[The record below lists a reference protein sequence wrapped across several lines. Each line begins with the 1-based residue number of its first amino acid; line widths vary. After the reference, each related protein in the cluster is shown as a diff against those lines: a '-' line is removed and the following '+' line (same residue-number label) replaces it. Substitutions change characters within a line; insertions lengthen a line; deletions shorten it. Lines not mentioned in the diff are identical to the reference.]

1 MADNVETLGNFS
13 NPVVPKPIS
22 KMTPTES
29 LGEIEKAGQ
38 AQQASYKNLGEQT
51 AQFDIKKANRLSEE
65 ATRQSD
71 LGMAEIG
78 KTRQALAEVA
88 TPTFKPTQE
97 TFITMSSVAGL
108 IAFVGSAMGQQG
120 KRSGKSAIDSMTGM
134 MNGYQTGRQDLF
146 RREQIKF
153 DKELQT
159 MKSLNDKLLKDLTL
173 AQDVMKYDFAKGQAD
188 AAVAIAGFAG
198 PVTKAKFENEG
209 NEKALNFTAKLS
221 EGLINI
227 NKISADI
234 GLKYATLA
242 QTKEIAMMKAAGG
255 AAGKPLKDKEIN
267 SITGLDSLAS
277 GLTKLKDTF
286 KPGYA
291 SLGIFGVGADLEAE
305 AMRRFGNEEGRKA
318 VAWWSSYQRLQAPN
332 RHALFGATLT
342 GNELKN
348 YQEFTAKKS
357 DQFLVVKDFLQDQID
372 YTLGTAGQR
381 RRAFESAG
389 YRLPDAEPVD
399 FTATYGNTPTP
410 VRGNIPTFSSE
421 AEAQTALDNGT
432 IKAGDTVKIGSKRMI
447 AE

>member
-22 KMTPTES
+22 KMTPMES

-51 AQFDIKKANRLSEE
+51 AEFNIKKAARLSEE

-97 TFITMSSVAGL
+97 TFISMSSVAGL

-120 KRSGKSAIDSMTGM
+120 KQSGKAAIDSMTGM
-134 MNGYQTGRQDLF
+134 MKGYQTGRQDLF
-146 RREQIKF
+146 RREQIKY

-159 MKSLNDKLLKDLTL
+159 MKAMNDKLLKDLTL

-188 AAVAIAGFAG
+188 AAVAIAGYAG
-198 PVTKAKFENEG
+198 PVTKATFENQG
-209 NEKALNFTAKLS
+209 LEKATNLTTKLS

-242 QTKEIAMMKAAGG
+242 MKAAGATTG
-255 AAGKPLKDKEIN
+255 QIPKDKETNNQYLGRKNVISLVSDIQN
-267 SITGLDSLAS
+267 LLKDPKFSKLVGPETQFTPDIVNNLRPNFPELAS
-277 GLTKLKDTF
+277 KLARIQAIEFELGGKNLTKNEIDILRPIYSWKGITASALNERLKLVKEDF
-286 KPGYA
+286 SNRNAIVEIRFPGLAPIGQKIDEYYKTGRA
-291 SLGIFGVGADLEAE
+291 ITDISEIGGAESSDKNVIGKVYTDSKGNKAKYLGN
-305 AMRRFGNEEGRKA
+305 GNWE
-318 VAWWSSYQRLQAPN
+318 
-332 RHALFGATLT
+332 
-342 GNELKN
+342 
-348 YQEFTAKKS
+348 
-357 DQFLVVKDFLQDQID
+357 DQ
-372 YTLGTAGQR
+372 
-381 RRAFESAG
+381 
-389 YRLPDAEPVD
+389 
-399 FTATYGNTPTP
+399 
-410 VRGNIPTFSSE
+410 
-421 AEAQTALDNGT
+421 
-432 IKAGDTVKIGSKRMI
+432 
-447 AE
+447 

>member
-22 KMTPTES
+22 KMTPMES

-51 AQFDIKKANRLSEE
+51 AEFNIKKAARLSEE

-97 TFITMSSVAGL
+97 TFISMSSVAGL

-120 KRSGKSAIDSMTGM
+120 KQSGKAAIDSMTGM
-134 MNGYQTGRQDLF
+134 MKGYQTGRQDLF
-146 RREQIKF
+146 RREQIKY

-159 MKSLNDKLLKDLTL
+159 MKAMNDKLLKDLTL

-188 AAVAIAGFAG
+188 AAVAIAGYAG
-198 PVTKAKFENEG
+198 PVTKATFENQG
-209 NEKALNFTAKLS
+209 LEKATNLTTKLS

-242 QTKEIAMMKAAGG
+242 QTKEIAQMKAAGATTG
-255 AAGKPLKDKEIN
+255 QIPKDKETNNQYLGRKNVIN
-267 SITGLDSLAS
+267 NINEIQTLLKDPQFSRLIGPETQFTPDIFNNLRTNFPQLSAKLARIQAIEFELGGKNLTKNEIDILRPIYSWKGITAGALNERLKLVKEDFADRNAIVEIRFPGLAPVGQKIDDYYKKGRSITEVSEIGGAESSNEYVTGKVYTDSKGNKA
-277 GLTKLKDTF
+277 K
-286 KPGYA
+286 Y
-291 SLGIFGVGADLEAE
+291 LGN
-305 AMRRFGNEEGRKA
+305 GNWE
-318 VAWWSSYQRLQAPN
+318 
-332 RHALFGATLT
+332 
-342 GNELKN
+342 
-348 YQEFTAKKS
+348 
-357 DQFLVVKDFLQDQID
+357 DQ
-372 YTLGTAGQR
+372 
-381 RRAFESAG
+381 
-389 YRLPDAEPVD
+389 
-399 FTATYGNTPTP
+399 
-410 VRGNIPTFSSE
+410 
-421 AEAQTALDNGT
+421 
-432 IKAGDTVKIGSKRMI
+432 
-447 AE
+447 

>member
-22 KMTPTES
+22 KMTPMES

-51 AQFDIKKANRLSEE
+51 AEFNIKKAARLSEE

-97 TFITMSSVAGL
+97 TFISMSSVAGL

-120 KRSGKSAIDSMTGM
+120 KQSGKAAIDSMTGM
-134 MNGYQTGRQDLF
+134 MKGYQTGRQDLF
-146 RREQIKF
+146 RREQIKY

-159 MKSLNDKLLKDLTL
+159 MKAMNDKLLKDLTL

-188 AAVAIAGFAG
+188 AAVAIAGYAG
-198 PVTKAKFENEG
+198 PVTKATFENQG
-209 NEKALNFTAKLS
+209 LEKATNLTTKLS

-227 NKISADI
+227 YKISADI
-234 GLKYATLA
+234 GLKQATLA
-242 QTKEIAMMKAAGG
+242 MKAGA

-267 SITGLDSLAS
+267 SITGLESLAS

-291 SLGIFGVGADLEAE
+291 SLGIFGFGADLEAE
-305 AMRRFGNEEGRKA
+305 ALRRFGNEEGRKA
-318 VAWWSSYQRLQAPN
+318 VAWWANYQRLQAPN

-348 YQEFTAKKS
+348 YQEFTAKKG
-357 DQFLVVKDFLQDQID
+357 DQFLVVKDFLQNQID
-372 YTLGTAGQR
+372 YALGTAGER

-389 YRLPDAEPVD
+389 YRLPDAEPID
-399 FTATYGNTPTP
+399 FTTTYENKPAP
-410 VRGNIPTFSSE
+410 VRGNIPAFSNE
-421 AEAQTALDNGT
+421 AEAEAALNNGT
-432 IKAGDTVKIGSKRMI
+432 IKAGDTVTIGGKRMR

>member
-13 NPVVPKPIS
+13 NPIVPKPIS
-22 KMTPTES
+22 KMTPMES

-51 AQFDIKKANRLSEE
+51 AEFNIKKANRLSEE

-146 RREQIKF
+146 RREQIKY

-242 QTKEIAMMKAAGG
+242 QTKEIAAAKASNQGILKPSAKISEGYVAQNILSNDLNG
-255 AAGKPLKDKEIN
+255 LVNDLKNPNLQKQISDNRIEAFLTEEGKVLN
-267 SITGLDSLAS
+267 QLITPNMPAELRQF
-277 GLTKLKDTF
+277 LTKVRDIRNNYFLEISGKAVTGGEALRSYGTVP
-286 KPGYA
+286 KPGDTPEVMIDLINGLKGRIDKKIQINQYLFKFPPIPSDLTLA
-291 SLGIFGVGADLEAE
+291 GTKTSLVPNQNYEQT
-305 AMRRFGNEEGRKA
+305 NEEEIIDVPEGVNKGKYKKT
-318 VAWWSSYQRLQAPN
+318 SS
-332 RHALFGATLT
+332 
-342 GNELKN
+342 
-348 YQEFTAKKS
+348 
-357 DQFLVVKDFLQDQID
+357 
-372 YTLGTAGQR
+372 
-381 RRAFESAG
+381 
-389 YRLPDAEPVD
+389 
-399 FTATYGNTPTP
+399 
-410 VRGNIPTFSSE
+410 
-421 AEAQTALDNGT
+421 
-432 IKAGDTVKIGSKRMI
+432 GSYIRV
-447 AE
+447 E

>member
-22 KMTPTES
+22 KMTPMES

-51 AQFDIKKANRLSEE
+51 AEFNIKKAARLSEE

-97 TFITMSSVAGL
+97 TFISMSSVAGL

-120 KRSGKSAIDSMTGM
+120 KQSGKAAIDSMTGM
-134 MNGYQTGRQDLF
+134 MKGYQTGRQDVF
-146 RREQIKF
+146 RREQIKY

-159 MKSLNDKLLKDLTL
+159 MKAMNDKLLKDLTL

-188 AAVAIAGFAG
+188 AAVAIAGYAG
-198 PVTKAKFENEG
+198 PVTKATFENQG
-209 NEKALNFTAKLS
+209 LEKATNLTTKLS

-242 QTKEIAMMKAAGG
+242 QTKEIAQMKAAGATTG
-255 AAGKPLKDKEIN
+255 QIPKDKETNNQYLGRKNVISLVSDIQN
-267 SITGLDSLAS
+267 LLKDPKFSKLVGPETQFTPDIVNNLRPNFPELAS
-277 GLTKLKDTF
+277 KLARIQAIEFELGGKNLTKNEIDILRPIYSWKGITASALNERLKLVKEDF
-286 KPGYA
+286 SNRNAIVEIRYPGLAPIGQKIDEYYKTGRA
-291 SLGIFGVGADLEAE
+291 ITDISEIGGVGEKIATKEDVLVTAANNKISIDEAKNRLK
-305 AMRRFGNEEGRKA
+305 AKGFQIEG
-318 VAWWSSYQRLQAPN
+318 
-332 RHALFGATLT
+332 
-342 GNELKN
+342 E
-348 YQEFTAKKS
+348 
-357 DQFLVVKDFLQDQID
+357 
-372 YTLGTAGQR
+372 
-381 RRAFESAG
+381 
-389 YRLPDAEPVD
+389 
-399 FTATYGNTPTP
+399 
-410 VRGNIPTFSSE
+410 
-421 AEAQTALDNGT
+421 
-432 IKAGDTVKIGSKRMI
+432 
-447 AE
+447 

>member
-22 KMTPTES
+22 KMTPMES

-51 AQFDIKKANRLSEE
+51 AEFNIKKAARLSEE

-97 TFITMSSVAGL
+97 TFISMSSVAGL

-120 KRSGKSAIDSMTGM
+120 KQSGKAAIDSMTGM
-134 MNGYQTGRQDLF
+134 MKGYQTGRQDLF
-146 RREQIKF
+146 RREQIKY

-159 MKSLNDKLLKDLTL
+159 MKAMNDKLLKDLTL

-188 AAVAIAGFAG
+188 AAVAIAGYAG
-198 PVTKAKFENEG
+198 PVTKATFENQG
-209 NEKALNFTAKLS
+209 LEKATNLTTKLS

-242 QTKEIAMMKAAGG
+242 QTKEIAQMKAAGATTG
-255 AAGKPLKDKEIN
+255 QIPKDKETNNQYLGRKNVIN
-267 SITGLDSLAS
+267 NINEIQTLLKDPQFSRLIGPETQFTPDIFNNLRTNFPQLSAKLARIQAIEFELGGKNLTKNEIDILRPIYSWKGITAGALNERLKLVKEDFADRNAIVEIRFPGLAPVGQKIDDYYKKGRSITEVSEIGGAESSDKYVTGKVYTDDSGNKA
-277 GLTKLKDTF
+277 K
-286 KPGYA
+286 Y
-291 SLGIFGVGADLEAE
+291 LGN
-305 AMRRFGNEEGRKA
+305 GNWE
-318 VAWWSSYQRLQAPN
+318 
-332 RHALFGATLT
+332 
-342 GNELKN
+342 
-348 YQEFTAKKS
+348 
-357 DQFLVVKDFLQDQID
+357 DQ
-372 YTLGTAGQR
+372 
-381 RRAFESAG
+381 
-389 YRLPDAEPVD
+389 
-399 FTATYGNTPTP
+399 
-410 VRGNIPTFSSE
+410 
-421 AEAQTALDNGT
+421 
-432 IKAGDTVKIGSKRMI
+432 
-447 AE
+447 

>member
-22 KMTPTES
+22 KMTPMES

-51 AQFDIKKANRLSEE
+51 AEFNIKKAARLSEE

-146 RREQIKF
+146 RREQIKY

-159 MKSLNDKLLKDLTL
+159 MKAMNDKLLKDLTL

-188 AAVAIAGFAG
+188 AALAIAGYAG
-198 PVTKAKFENEG
+198 PVTKATFENQG
-209 NEKALNFTAKLS
+209 NEKALNLTAKLS

-227 NKISADI
+227 NKISAEI

-242 QTKEIAMMKAAGG
+242 QTKEIAQMKAAGATTG
-255 AAGKPLKDKEIN
+255 QIPKDKDTNNQYLGRKNVINNINEIQTLLKDPQFSRLIGPETQFTPDIFNNLRTNFPQLSAKLARIQAIEFELGGKNLTKNEIDILRPIYSWKGITAGALNERLKLVKEDFADRNAIIEIRFPGLAPVGQKIDEYYKKGR
-267 SITGLDSLAS
+267 SITEVSEIGGAESSDKYVTGKVYTDDSGNKA
-277 GLTKLKDTF
+277 K
-286 KPGYA
+286 Y
-291 SLGIFGVGADLEAE
+291 LGN
-305 AMRRFGNEEGRKA
+305 GNWE
-318 VAWWSSYQRLQAPN
+318 
-332 RHALFGATLT
+332 
-342 GNELKN
+342 
-348 YQEFTAKKS
+348 
-357 DQFLVVKDFLQDQID
+357 DQ
-372 YTLGTAGQR
+372 
-381 RRAFESAG
+381 
-389 YRLPDAEPVD
+389 
-399 FTATYGNTPTP
+399 
-410 VRGNIPTFSSE
+410 
-421 AEAQTALDNGT
+421 
-432 IKAGDTVKIGSKRMI
+432 
-447 AE
+447 

>member
-22 KMTPTES
+22 KMTPMES

-51 AQFDIKKANRLSEE
+51 AEFNIKKAARLSEE

-97 TFITMSSVAGL
+97 TFISMSSVAGL

-120 KRSGKSAIDSMTGM
+120 KQSGKAAIDSMTGM
-134 MNGYQTGRQDLF
+134 MKGYQTGRQDLF
-146 RREQIKF
+146 RREQIKY

-159 MKSLNDKLLKDLTL
+159 MKAMNDKLLKDLTL

-188 AAVAIAGFAG
+188 AAVAIAGYAG
-198 PVTKAKFENEG
+198 PVTKATFENQG
-209 NEKALNFTAKLS
+209 LEKATNLTTKLS

-242 QTKEIAMMKAAGG
+242 QTKEIAQMKAAGATTG
-255 AAGKPLKDKEIN
+255 QIPKDKETNNQYLGRKNVIN
-267 SITGLDSLAS
+267 NINEIQTLLKDPQFSRLIGPETQFTPDIFNNLRTNFPQLSAKLARIQAIEFELGGKNLTKNEIDILRPIYSWKGITAGALNERLKLVKEDFADRNAIIEIRFPGLAPVGQKIDDYYKKGRSITEVSEIGGAESSNEYVTGKVYTDDSGNKA
-277 GLTKLKDTF
+277 K
-286 KPGYA
+286 Y
-291 SLGIFGVGADLEAE
+291 LGN
-305 AMRRFGNEEGRKA
+305 GNWE
-318 VAWWSSYQRLQAPN
+318 
-332 RHALFGATLT
+332 
-342 GNELKN
+342 
-348 YQEFTAKKS
+348 
-357 DQFLVVKDFLQDQID
+357 DQ
-372 YTLGTAGQR
+372 
-381 RRAFESAG
+381 
-389 YRLPDAEPVD
+389 
-399 FTATYGNTPTP
+399 
-410 VRGNIPTFSSE
+410 
-421 AEAQTALDNGT
+421 
-432 IKAGDTVKIGSKRMI
+432 
-447 AE
+447 

>member
-22 KMTPTES
+22 KMTPMES

-51 AQFDIKKANRLSEE
+51 AEFNIKKAARLSEE

-97 TFITMSSVAGL
+97 TFISMSSVAGL

-120 KRSGKSAIDSMTGM
+120 KQSGKAAIDSMTGM
-134 MNGYQTGRQDLF
+134 MKGYQTGRQDVF
-146 RREQIKF
+146 RREQIKY

-159 MKSLNDKLLKDLTL
+159 MKAMNDKLLKDLTL

-188 AAVAIAGFAG
+188 AAVAIAGYAG
-198 PVTKAKFENEG
+198 PVTKATFENQG
-209 NEKALNFTAKLS
+209 LEKATNLTTKLS

-242 QTKEIAMMKAAGG
+242 QTKEIAQMKAAGATTG
-255 AAGKPLKDKEIN
+255 QIPKDKETNNQYLGRKNVISLVSDIQN
-267 SITGLDSLAS
+267 LLKDPKFSKLVGPETQFTPDIVNNLRPNFPELAS
-277 GLTKLKDTF
+277 KLARIQAIEFELGGKNLTKNEIDILRPIYSWKGITASALNERLKLVKEDF
-286 KPGYA
+286 SNRNAIVEIRFPGLAPIGQKIDEYYKTGRA
-291 SLGIFGVGADLEAE
+291 ITDISEIGGVGEKIATKEDVLVTAANNKISIDEAKNRLK
-305 AMRRFGNEEGRKA
+305 AKGFQIEG
-318 VAWWSSYQRLQAPN
+318 
-332 RHALFGATLT
+332 
-342 GNELKN
+342 E
-348 YQEFTAKKS
+348 
-357 DQFLVVKDFLQDQID
+357 
-372 YTLGTAGQR
+372 
-381 RRAFESAG
+381 
-389 YRLPDAEPVD
+389 
-399 FTATYGNTPTP
+399 
-410 VRGNIPTFSSE
+410 
-421 AEAQTALDNGT
+421 
-432 IKAGDTVKIGSKRMI
+432 
-447 AE
+447 

>member
-13 NPVVPKPIS
+13 NPIVPKPIS
-22 KMTPTES
+22 KMTPMES

-51 AQFDIKKANRLSEE
+51 AQFDIQKAKRLSEE

-78 KTRQALAEVA
+78 KTRQALAEVE

-97 TFITMSSVAGL
+97 TFISMSSVAGL

-242 QTKEIAMMKAAGG
+242 QTKEIAMMKAGG

-267 SITGLDSLAS
+267 SITGLESLAS

-399 FTATYGNTPTP
+399 FTTTYGNAPISTGGGNKPVPTDAD
-410 VRGNIPTFSSE
+410 RQRANSSPE
-421 AEAQTALDNGT
+421 SRQRFINHFGVEP
-432 IKAGDTVKIGSKRMI
+432 
-447 AE
+447 

>member
-13 NPVVPKPIS
+13 NPIVPKPIS
-22 KMTPTES
+22 KMTPMES

-51 AQFDIKKANRLSEE
+51 AEFNIKKAARLSEE

-97 TFITMSSVAGL
+97 TFISMSSVAGL

-120 KRSGKSAIDSMTGM
+120 KQSGKAAIDSMTGM
-134 MNGYQTGRQDLF
+134 MKGYQTGRQDLF
-146 RREQIKF
+146 RREQIKY

-159 MKSLNDKLLKDLTL
+159 MKAMNDKLLKDLTL

-188 AAVAIAGFAG
+188 AAVAIAGYAG
-198 PVTKAKFENEG
+198 PVTKATFENQG
-209 NEKALNFTAKLS
+209 LEKATNLTTKLS

-227 NKISADI
+227 YKISADI
-234 GLKYATLA
+234 GLKQATLA
-242 QTKEIAMMKAAGG
+242 MKAGG

-267 SITGLDSLAS
+267 SITGLESLAS

-291 SLGIFGVGADLEAE
+291 SLGIFGFGADLEAE
-305 AMRRFGNEEGRKA
+305 ALRRFGNEEGRKA
-318 VAWWSSYQRLQAPN
+318 VAWWANYQRLQAPN

-357 DQFLVVKDFLQDQID
+357 DQPKVVANMIQDQID
-372 YTLGTAGQR
+372 YTLDTAGQR
-381 RRAFESAG
+381 RRSFESAG
-389 YRLPDAEPVD
+389 YRLPDAAPVD
-399 FTATYGNTPTP
+399 FTSTYGNAPTPTGGGATQDRY
-410 VRGNIPTFSSE
+410 VTGKVYTDESGNK
-421 AEAQTALDNGT
+421 AKYLGNGNWE
-432 IKAGDTVKIGSKRMI
+432 DQ
-447 AE
+447 